1 MPIEVAGAIGAAPRF
16 VMRCIHD
23 LGTGCARPRVMAVH
37 IVEIDEDAH
46 RRRSALAG
54 ADHAP
59 SLRTLAH
66 HDALVSERHLRV
78 HAAVRRGGAHL
89 LLEAE
94 CPREPF
100 EGSRNIM
107 IEDVGED
114 LCLGRWHGCT
124 SGLIRHSPDSRRFS
138 ARITLLTGLDNAILL
153 ASRRIDLPH
162 LLPWPHAGAGTARVS
177 MSGQRSQ
184 MRQAAKGGACLDAG
198 RSARVSVPVPSAT
211 GFNRPLLATTAI
223 SRVKRSCYRNQCNS
237 KLVWPWMREREPRS
251 VTIR

>member
-46 RRRSALAG
+46 RRHGALAG

-66 HDALVSERHLRV
+66 HDALVAERHLRV

-89 LLEAE
+89 LLETE
-94 CPREPF
+94 CSREPF
-100 EGSRNIM
+100 EGSRNVT

-114 LCLGRWHGCT
+114 LCLGHWHGCT
-124 SGLIRHSPDSRRFS
+124 SVPIAGTSLGEVESRVLKICYLAISPGTR
-138 ARITLLTGLDNAILL
+138 
-153 ASRRIDLPH
+153 PH
-162 LLPWPHAGAGTARVS
+162 REGDCNQAPWPR
-177 MSGQRSQ
+177 R
-184 MRQAAKGGACLDAG
+184 R
-198 RSARVSVPVPSAT
+198 R
-211 GFNRPLLATTAI
+211 
-223 SRVKRSCYRNQCNS
+223 
-237 KLVWPWMREREPRS
+237 
-251 VTIR
+251 